1 MPIYEFK
8 CRKCET
14 QFEEIRPLGDDGKSL
29 ICPECGTKSPKK
41 VPSVFA
47 AGSDMAALWN
57 ELPTERRGGYAET
70 ADALQNQLLEAI
82 APGDVIMVKGS
93 NASRLGPLVATIKA
107 LKKRVISWGSCA
119 LNSGKM

>member
-14 QFEEIRPLGDDGKSL
+14 QFEEIRPLGDTGKSL

-47 AGSDMAALWN
+47 AGSD
-57 ELPTERRGGYAET
+57 
-70 ADALQNQLLEAI
+70 QSSS
-82 APGDVIMVKGS
+82 APCG
-93 NASRLGPLVATIKA
+93 NP
-107 LKKRVISWGSCA
+107 
-119 LNSGKM
+119 SGCGTPFG